1 MTTPWQLPRFS
12 PWAFLLALG
21 LTCVQCD
28 AAPADEATGPP
39 AWTELTPDSAPPVT
53 NDQGTHRVPGSAKSL
68 AREQIDDGSNAPDW
82 FPLKHPP
89 APAIVAHGSPP
100 AVPACALCHLYSGEG
115 HPESANLAGQPRA
128 YLEQQM
134 ADFKSGARLDP
145 ARMTAIGK
153 AASVDDAK
161 LAAQWFSALKPT
173 IWFHVV
179 ETGQVPKTWI
189 TADHL
194 RLKRPSTAVEPLGR
208 RIIEVADNA
217 ELALDR
223 DPYSGFTS
231 YVPVGSIS
239 EGRRLVASGADGR
252 SVPCATCHGPQLQ
265 GMGETPRIAGL
276 SAVYVGR
283 QLAGF
288 RGSART
294 GPSAEPMRVAARNLT
309 QDDIL
314 YIAAYLVSLPP

>member
-1 MTTPWQLPRFS
+1 MTTPSKWQSFT
-12 PWAFLLALG
+12 WTFLVAPG
-21 LTCVQCD
+21 LMCAHGQ
-28 AAPADEATGPP
+28 AAHADDPGRP
-39 AWTELTPDSAPPVT
+39 AWTELTPDAAPPAIQ
-53 NDQGTHRVPGSAKSL
+53 DKGTHRIPGSTKSL
-68 AREQIDDGSNAPDW
+68 TRAQIDDGANPVDW
-82 FPLKHPP
+82 FPEQHPP
-89 APAIVAHGSPP
+89 APPIVAHGSPP

-115 HPESANLAGQPRA
+115 HPESANLAGQPSA
-128 YLEQQM
+128 YLERQM

-153 AASVDDAK
+153 AVSVDDAQ
-161 LAAQWFSALKPT
+161 LAAQWFAQLKPT
-173 IWFHVV
+173 LWFHVV
-179 ETGQVPKTWI
+179 ETRQVPRTWI

-194 RLKRPSTAVEPLGR
+194 RLKRPGSAVEPLGR
-208 RIIEVADNA
+208 RIIEIADDA

-223 DPYSGFTS
+223 DPNSGFTS
-231 YVPVGSIS
+231 YVPVGSIA
-239 EGRRLVASGADGR
+239 EGRRLIESGVDGR
-252 SVPCATCHGPQLQ
+252 SVPCASCHGPRLQ

-314 YIAAYLVSLPP
+314 YIAAYLVSLAP